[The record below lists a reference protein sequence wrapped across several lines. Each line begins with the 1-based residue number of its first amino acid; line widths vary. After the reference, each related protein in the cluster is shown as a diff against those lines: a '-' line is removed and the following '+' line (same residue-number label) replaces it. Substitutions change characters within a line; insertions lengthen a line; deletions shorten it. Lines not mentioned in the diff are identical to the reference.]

1 MTISHATQLA
11 LVAFT
16 QLNLLMSA
24 LGADD
29 WGLGPFVRPE
39 NVNPILR
46 PDPSSLF
53 DCPIRGSSIAWES
66 AHTFNPAAVVKDGE
80 VFLFYRAEDGNQGIS
95 KQTSRIGLATS
106 RDGIHFGRRAA
117 PVLYPNK
124 DAMFDYEWPGGCE
137 DPRIV
142 TVDDGT
148 YLMTY
153 SRWDRKCSRLGI
165 ATSKDLITWQ
175 KHEHAFARAGEG
187 KYEDLWA
194 KSGSIVCRLEG
205 DQLIATKINGKY
217 WMYWGE
223 RPIRAATSVDLL
235 HWQPVEDAAG
245 QIKPVLSPRPGHFDS
260 GLTEPGSPALLTQEG
275 ILLLYNGKNGSD
287 GDKSI
292 PVRTYAAGE
301 ALFDMADPT
310 QVKRR
315 ADAPFL
321 KPDSPFEKTGQYAAG
336 TTFVEGLVPFRGE
349 WFLYY
354 GCADSLVGVA
364 VSPTIPGSQN
374 KTQVKTTTRP

>member
-1 MTISHATQLA
+1 MTTSHRTQLA
-11 LVAFT
+11 LIALT
-16 QLNLLMSA
+16 QLTLLMSA
-24 LGADD
+24 LAADD
-29 WGLGPFVRPE
+29 WEIGPFLRPE
-39 NVNPILR
+39 NVNPILS
-46 PDPSSLF
+46 PDPSSIF
-53 DCPIRGSSIAWES
+53 NCPIRKTSVAWER

-80 VFLFYRAEDGNQGIS
+80 VFLFYRAEDGNNGIS

-106 RDGIHFGRRAA
+106 RDGLHFSRHAA
-117 PVLYPNK
+117 PVLYPDN
-124 DAMFDYEWPGGCE
+124 DTMFQYEWPGGCE

-153 SRWDRKCSRLGI
+153 SRWDRKCCRLGI
-165 ATSKDLITWQ
+165 ATSKDLINWQ
-175 KHEHAFARAGEG
+175 KHEHAFAAAGRG
-187 KYEDLWA
+187 KYENLWA

-217 WMYWGE
+217 WMFWGE

-235 HWQPVEDAAG
+235 QWQPVEDRAG
-245 QIKPVLSPRPGHFDS
+245 QIKPILSPRPGHFDS
-260 GLTEPGSPALLTQEG
+260 ALTEPGPPAIVTRDG

-287 GDKSI
+287 GDKAI

-301 ALFDMADPT
+301 VLFELDDPT

-321 KPDSPFEKTGQYAAG
+321 KPYSPFEQTGQYLAG
-336 TTFVEGLVPFRGE
+336 TTFVEGLVPFKGQ
-349 WFLYY
+349 WYLYF
-354 GCADSLVGVA
+354 GCADSLVAVA
-364 VSPTIPGSQN
+364 VSPIIPGIRQEPCAN
-374 KTQVKTTTRP
+374 IPRAQ